1 MIEWEFIFT
10 ISHFVFLNCWLLVV
24 LWPCWHKGHSWTKL
38 YASQLFKAAEFLV
51 LDVILVSFLCVYVLY
66 LIESRKL
73 TVGLRTGFVRLSLKL
88 LIYYQGERSMNFFI
102 FFTYAWSTKIFYNC
116 ILKYSFN
123 QTSIIMDITA
133 HVDGPE
139 WGKKTVVSLCIRSIF
154 HRALSLSLKLIMI

>member
-1 MIEWEFIFT
+1 M
-10 ISHFVFLNCWLLVV
+10 
-24 LWPCWHKGHSWTKL
+24 

-139 WGKKTVVSLCIRSIF
+139 
-154 HRALSLSLKLIMI
+154 